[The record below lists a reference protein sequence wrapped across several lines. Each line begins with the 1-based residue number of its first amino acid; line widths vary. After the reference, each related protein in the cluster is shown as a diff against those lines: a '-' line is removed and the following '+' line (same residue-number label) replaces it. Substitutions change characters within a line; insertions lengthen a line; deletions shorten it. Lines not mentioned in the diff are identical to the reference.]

1 MHFPITLVTLVAPL
15 IVSAAP
21 WKRALSLADL
31 QVLSKWCGGR
41 VIRSGPKHPFC
52 HRVRKPFGAI

>member
-21 WKRALSLADL
+21 WKRALSLEDL

-41 VIRSGPKHPFC
+41 VIRSSPK
-52 HRVRKPFGAI
+52 RLLVS